1 MGGRRGVSIKIDIP
15 SYLQPF
21 TNSMEA
27 VEANGSTVCECLN
40 HLIKQFPDM
49 EKMLLTKNGKL
60 LSYVNIYLNGE
71 DAYPDELA
79 KPVKDGDELYL
90 LYIIAGG

>member
-1 MGGRRGVSIKIDIP
+1 MSIKIDIP

-21 TNSMEA
+21 SDNMEA
-27 VEANGSTVCECLN
+27 VEADGSTVGQCLS
-40 HLIKQFPDM
+40 HLVKRFPGM
-49 EKMLLTKNGKL
+49 EKMLLAKDGKL
-60 LSYVNIYLNGE
+60 LNYVSIYLNGE

-90 LYIIAGG
+90 LYIIGGG